1 MTTIM
6 DVHSETT
13 SLGKMKVGDRGT
25 IKGVEGSDLF
35 RRRIL
40 EMGLVPGE
48 TVQIVRVAPMGDPII
63 VNIQGYQLGL
73 RGNQSLAIK
82 VELKSAES
90 ECTSFSKNASN
101 AEPIRST
108 ALGSSKPHSIQR
120 VALLGNPNCG
130 KTTLFNALTGL
141 RQKVGNYAGVT
152 VEKRVGKCRLSSG
165 RDVDVLDLPGTY
177 SLCPTSPDERITVD
191 VVKGHVEEMQKIDGV
206 IVVLDASN
214 LARNLLLYTQL
225 AECGLPLVVVLTMV
239 DTAERRGRPVNV
251 AMLERHLGVPVVA
264 INAKRKEG
272 LETLKNALLRAAIP
286 EGSPWKNAAS
296 GDKLMADVGAR
307 YVWIAGVM
315 RLAVGLAEPKR
326 TVSDQLD
333 QILVHRVAGLAVF
346 TVIMTAMFYM
356 LYIVADPL
364 MQLAQGGITSLGEMC
379 FGFLDE
385 GPLKSLILDGA
396 VAGVGGIVVFVPQ
409 IAVLFLCIS
418 LLEESGYLARAAFLL
433 DRLLASVG
441 LHGKSFIPMLSAHA
455 CAIPG
460 IMAARSIENQRD
472 RLATMFV
479 APFMSCGARLPVYAL
494 LIGVFLAPYGALA
507 QSLTL
512 FGCYSLGILMA
523 ILVALVLKKTAL
535 KEPPAAFLLEL
546 PSYQCPVLTQV
557 LRVVLRNSWMF
568 ISKAGTVIL
577 GFSILLWAALYYP
590 RLDENSQ
597 KSWLV
602 SRGMEWDTYHTAKK
616 VNEELSSLGAEILP
630 EQKNT
635 ALLKAGL
642 SPEIFDNYKVL
653 SNEWS
658 GRQVEQSWAGRGG
671 KWIEPLIAP
680 LGYDWKIG
688 IGLIGAFAARE
699 VFVSTMGV
707 VYSVGENNDEEST
720 SLRAAMVADRR
731 SNGAILWTLPT
742 VFSVLVFFV
751 IAMQC
756 MSTIAVMRQE
766 TGGWKWPLIQIATM
780 NTLAY
785 ILAMAVYQ
793 IGTAIS

>member
-1 MTTIM
+1 M

-13 SLGKMKVGDRGT
+13 SLGKMKVGDRGV
-25 IKGVEGSDLF
+25 IKGVEGSELF

-40 EMGLVPGE
+40 EMGLIPGE
-48 TVQIVRVAPMGDPII
+48 MVLVERSAPLGDPII

-73 RGNQSLAIK
+73 RKNQALAIK
-82 VELKSAES
+82 VELESPNSDLWSMCSTVSEAKPVLSA
-90 ECTSFSKNASN
+90 
-101 AEPIRST
+101 P
-108 ALGSSKPHSIQR
+108 LGSGKPQGLER
-120 VALLGNPNCG
+120 VALIGNPNCG

-152 VEKRVGKCRLSSG
+152 VEKRVGKCRLESG
-165 RDVDVLDLPGTY
+165 LDIDVVDLPGTY
-177 SLCPTSPDERITVD
+177 SLCPTSPDERIAVD
-191 VVKGHVEEMQKIDGV
+191 VIKGNFSDMEKIDGL

-214 LARNLLLYTQL
+214 LARNLLLFTQV
-225 AECGLPLVVVLTMV
+225 AECGLPLIVVLTMV

-251 AMLERHLGVPVVA
+251 ATLEQHLGVPVVA

-272 LETLKNALLRAAIP
+272 LEDLKRALLRANIP
-286 EGSPWKNAAS
+286 EGCPWKKS
-296 GDKLMADVGAR
+296 LVEDQLLADVGAR
-307 YVWIAGVM
+307 YAWIAGVM

-333 QILVHRVAGLAVF
+333 QVLVHRVAGLAVF
-346 TVIMTAMFYM
+346 VAIMTAMFY
-356 LYIVADPL
+356 LIYIVADPL
-364 MQLAQGGITSLGEMC
+364 MQLAQGGIASLGEMC
-379 FGFLDE
+379 FGFLAE

-396 VAGVGGIVVFVPQ
+396 VAGVGGVVVFVPQ

-433 DRLLASVG
+433 DRLLAAVG

-523 ILVALVLKKTAL
+523 IGVALVLKKTAL

-546 PSYQCPVLTQV
+546 PTYQCPVLSQV

-568 ISKAGTVIL
+568 VSKAGTVIL

-590 RLDENSQ
+590 RLDESSQ
-597 KSWLV
+597 KSWLAT
-602 SRGMEWDTYHTAKK
+602 RGMEWDTYHTAKK
-616 VNEELSSLGAEILP
+616 VSEELSSLGAEITP
-630 EQKNT
+630 EQQQS
-635 ALLKAGL
+635 ALQKAGL
-642 SPEIFDNYKVL
+642 SPENLDNYRVL
-653 SNEWS
+653 KNEWL

-707 VYSVGENNDEEST
+707 VYSVGENNDEESA
-720 SLRAAMVADRR
+720 SLRAVMVSDRR
-731 SNGAILWTLPT
+731 ANGALLWTLPT

-756 MSTIAVMRQE
+756 MSTVAVMRQE

-785 ILAMAVYQ
+785 LLAMAVYQ
-793 IGTAIS
+793 IGTAMTLG